1 MDMLLHDSLCYMGLS
16 VCIVSGAWSFLWLLC
31 DRYGG
36 FVNILD
42 SMIVK
47 AQKRREKR
55 RMTAG
60 LHVENIP
67 GTNGYRIKT
76 R

>member
-1 MDMLLHDSLCYMGLS
+1 MNVLHDLLCDIGLT
-16 VCIVSGAWSFLWLLC
+16 VCGAYAAFGGLWLLC
-31 DRYGG
+31 DRFGG
-36 FVNILD
+36 IVNILD
-42 SMIVK
+42 RAICK

-55 RMTAG
+55 RMAEMFRT
-60 LHVENIP
+60 ENIP